1 VKDFVHRFSRALM
14 QARAGGFLATP
25 PDFQG
30 NAGLGIPGISGIPQ
44 VRRWDAAASADAP
57 DLVGDEVHFVALPDG
72 TLVVDEDEPDGSLA
86 PLAGALEETIRPP
99 YRAEALR
106 QDGSVWAASAVAVT
120 AFELEPG
127 APGDTIQL
135 TRVGGERHLSV
146 DEHELDAAE
155 FDALDELAP
164 ADADFALRA
173 ERVDDTWWVAT
184 VDLL

>member
-1 VKDFVHRFSRALM
+1 MKDFIHRFTHALT
-14 QARAGGFLATP
+14 QANAGGVLATP
-25 PDFQG
+25 ADFEG

-44 VRRWDAAASADAP
+44 VRRWDAGASTEAP

-86 PLAGALEETIRPP
+86 PLATALEDSIRPP
-99 YRAEALR
+99 YRAEATR
-106 QDGSVWAASAVAVT
+106 QEGSVWAASAVGVT

-127 APGDTIQL
+127 APGDTVQL
-135 TRVGGERHLSV
+135 TRVDGERHLSV
-146 DEHELDAAE
+146 DDHELDAAE
-155 FDALDELAP
+155 FDALDALAP

>member
-1 VKDFVHRFSRALM
+1 VKEFVHRFTRALT
-14 QARAGGFLATP
+14 QASAGGFLATP

-44 VRRWDAAASADAP
+44 VRRWDAAASAEAP
-57 DLVGDEVHFVALPDG
+57 DLAGDEVHFVALPDG
-72 TLVVDEDEPDGSLA
+72 TLVVDEDEPDGSLS
-86 PLAGALEETIRPP
+86 PLASALEETIRPP
-99 YRAEALR
+99 YRAEATR
-106 QDGSVWAASAVAVT
+106 QDGSVWGASAVGVT

-135 TRVGGERHLSV
+135 TRVDGERHLSV

-155 FDALDELAP
+155 FDALDALVA
-164 ADADFALRA
+164 ADADFVLRA